1 MNDALASKFT
11 EDNLLLLL
19 SSRYDIEKRTI
30 EYNRSSSIN
39 MSSYGSFV
47 MANIE
52 IYTFFEQN
60 LEVAVHGIIATW
72 SYQTRLNNVVTIAL
86 QEIQKS

>member
-1 MNDALASKFT
+1 MNNALAT

-19 SSRYDIEKRTI
+19 SSRYDNEKRTI
-30 EYNRSSSIN
+30 KYNRSSLIN

-60 LEVAVHGIIATW
+60 LEIAVHGIIATC
-72 SYQTRLNNVVTIAL
+72 SYQTRLNNVATIAL
-86 QEIQKS
+86 QEIQ